1 MLFFNAEKITAS
13 FQKHYFKFV
22 CVGVE
27 FCKTVIWKKKHFC
40 TQSFNWIV
48 PLKLFINDTK
58 LSNKVKYEQILCS

>member
-27 FCKTVIWKKKHFC
+27 FCKTVIWKKNIFVR
-40 TQSFNWIV
+40 NRLI
-48 PLKLFINDTK
+48 
-58 LSNKVKYEQILCS
+58 ELCP